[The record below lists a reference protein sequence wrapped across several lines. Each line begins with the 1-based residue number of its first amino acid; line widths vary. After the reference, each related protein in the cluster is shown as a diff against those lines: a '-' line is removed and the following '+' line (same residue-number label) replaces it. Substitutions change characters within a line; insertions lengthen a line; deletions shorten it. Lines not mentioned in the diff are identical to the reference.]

1 MIKTILYL
9 LVYAIGTYVAWKKRN
24 EFFLTKYML
33 YYFAISMV
41 GKLLNLL
48 QDIIMYPTISD
59 DIFISRVVSIMGM
72 IATICHVVSYVF
84 LAVGIKK
91 YVTKNNG

>member
-24 EFFLTKYML
+24 EFFLTKYVL

-48 QDIIMYPTISD
+48 QDIIIYPIISD
-59 DIFISRVVSIMGM
+59 DIFMSRVVSIMGM
-72 IATICHVVSYVF
+72 IATICYVVSYVF

-91 YVTKNNG
+91 YWAKNNG